1 MSNTNSLFLDSALF
15 LTSLLIVG
23 LFFFIKGST
32 KDRTQSWLFEAEGLI
47 DDQLLERV
55 RYYLQ
60 QRAYKVIK
68 IEPERELV
76 TLEGHVKPSAFL
88 AGLLVFLSA
97 LGLACLG
104 LVLSILLPTIG
115 NYFLFLCLMAPLA
128 GVFYWRGADRDEQ
141 ISLQL
146 RSGDLNSSNVSETE
160 QLSESASTPLSSRI
174 WVSAHKDELVTMQKS
189 LNLVRVD

>member
-1 MSNTNSLFLDSALF
+1 MSTTNSLFLDSALF
-15 LTSLLIVG
+15 LTSLLLVG

-32 KDRTQSWLFEAEGLI
+32 KDRTQAWIFEAQGLA

-60 QRAYKVIK
+60 QRSYRVIK

-76 TLEGHVKPSAFL
+76 ILEGHVKPSKFL
-88 AGLLVFLSA
+88 TGLLIFLSA

-104 LVLSILLPTIG
+104 LVLSILVAAVG
-115 NYFLFLCLMAPLA
+115 SYFLLLSLLSPLA
-128 GVFYWRGADRDEQ
+128 GLFYWRGADRDEQ

-146 RSGDLNSSNVSETE
+146 RTNASPDSSNPGSENDS
-160 QLSESASTPLSSRI
+160 QSPGSRI
-174 WVSAHKDELVTMQKS
+174 WVSAHKDELVTMQRS
-189 LNLVRVD
+189 LNLIRID

>member
-1 MSNTNSLFLDSALF
+1 MTSTNSLFLDSALF
-15 LTSLLIVG
+15 LTSLLLVG

-32 KDRTQSWLFEAEGLI
+32 KDRTQAWLFEAEGLI

-55 RYYLQ
+55 RHYLQ
-60 QRAYKVIK
+60 QRAYRVIK

-76 TLEGHVKPSAFL
+76 TLAGRVKPSIFL

-104 LVLSILLPTIG
+104 LVLSILLPTVG
-115 NYFLFLCLMAPLA
+115 NYFLLLSLLAPGA
-128 GVFYWRGADRDEQ
+128 GAFYWRGADRDEK

-146 RSGDLNSSNVSETE
+146 RSAETSIDSKPDQDRSPNESNS
-160 QLSESASTPLSSRI
+160 PSSRI
-174 WVSAHKDELVTMQKS
+174 WVSAHKDELVAMQKS
-189 LNLVRVD
+189 LNLIRVD